1 MEEMMQKSNPGLSRR
16 FPIPSGFLFEDFSD
30 EEMAVI
36 FDAKLKAQAFSAT
49 EKARSAALDV
59 LSRMRNRTNFGNA
72 GQVDILLNDAKILQ
86 QKRFARDRVART
98 AIFEAEDFDPDY
110 KRAERANTN
119 IEMLFKGVVGCGD
132 IVAQL
137 KEYQDIATNMR
148 DEGMDPR
155 DQLPFAFLFRG
166 PPGKFSSNGNLKS
179 CANLYH
185 RNRKDNNSPQDG
197 QDLLRH
203 ELLGNSRGRR
213 MLSQRSCR
221 PIRRPDWPKGPSPH
235 RECSG

>member
-1 MEEMMQKSNPGLSRR
+1 VLLLGYQEQMEEMMQKSNPGLSRR
-16 FPIPSGFLFEDFSD
+16 FPIGSGFLFEDFND

-36 FDAKLKAQAFSAT
+36 FDAKLKAQAFTAT
-49 EKARSAALDV
+49 QKARSVALDV
-59 LSRMRNRTNFGNA
+59 LSRMRNRPNFGNA
-72 GQVDILLNDAKILQ
+72 GQVEILLNDAKILQ
-86 QKRFARDRVART
+86 QKRFARDRRVART
-98 AIFEAEDFDPDY
+98 AILEAEDFDPDY
-110 KRAERANTN
+110 KRGKRANTN

-166 PPGKFSSNGNLKS
+166 PPGKYPSENGS
-179 CANLYH
+179 RSFADLYH
-185 RNRKDNNSPQDG
+185 RNGKDYNSPQDG

-203 ELLGNSRGRR
+203 GFLSNS
-213 MLSQRSCR
+213 
-221 PIRRPDWPKGPSPH
+221 
-235 RECSG
+235 